1 MKPDWRIDLSIYI
14 AGCIVERTGHN
25 PHEESTFRRLMGG
38 NVHWVS
44 PQSARTAL
52 DHSSHLGWAEIR
64 HPYHPLRGQ
73 RFRVLKERRVSG
85 VDTLILR
92 ELERGSFSVPCE
104 WTDWASPSP
113 YLSLGQSPQRLEA
126 DSLLELVALLD
137 QLTYVSLNKKD

>member
-1 MKPDWRIDLSIYI
+1 M
-14 AGCIVERTGHN
+14 
-25 PHEESTFRRLMGG
+25 ESKGR
-38 NVHWVS
+38 WEC

-92 ELERGSFSVPCE
+92 ELERGSFSVPRE

-113 YLSLGQSPQRLEA
+113 YRSLGLPPQRLEA
-126 DSLLELVALLD
+126 DSLLELAALLD
-137 QLTYVSLNKKD
+137 QLTHAALNKKG